1 MTIYSLPLLINNSYF
16 SCINFFNFGEKI
28 KIGIKINSENDQ
40 LIILSSINP
49 HNIIKR
55 DNKLF
60 DSFIMN
66 LKYLSFSKEFENENE
81 KFKNRLKKRYFTFP
95 YYLLKRTI
103 LINQNEWF
111 FGNIYNNY
119 FCSCRGDFCFNFI
132 SFRRCKYYYYLFLLD
147 FNRNI
152 YPKTDILFYDFIFS
166 EYSSDDAYPI
176 FKTMEA
182 KNFPVYYI
190 TEDQNIYKQ
199 HNKKKWNQSSII
211 LVNKNNYTI
220 NGDFLEKYFHL
231 FLRLKQ
237 VVTNGGVNIFYI
249 NNIFYDLD
257 YCTFI
262 GITHGVCYF
271 KYYLYNE
278 KEIYGIK
285 YLDKILLPPSKIIIN
300 MAEKYGWKDEN
311 IIKLNLPKWDKFL
324 NNEKQSLYRSIKSKS
339 IFLMFTWRKMVKNK
353 LISPQYWKNILQ
365 LLDNI
370 SMNQEVRKKN
380 ITIYFTIHHKMNEEF
395 NNILNILNKTN
406 IHFISETQIF
416 DCLKNIDLLIT
427 DFSSIL
433 FETIYRKKPYVIFI
447 PDGNDIRIKFDYT
460 IDYYEIINSFKNGKF
475 HFENIYFNLD
485 EAIEQINFYI
495 KNDFKLDNRLK
506 ILYKELNLK
515 HDNNTSKFI
524 EYLSNS

>member
-1 MTIYSLPLLINNSYF
+1 
-16 SCINFFNFGEKI
+16 
-28 KIGIKINSENDQ
+28 
-40 LIILSSINP
+40 
-49 HNIIKR
+49 
-55 DNKLF
+55 
-60 DSFIMN
+60 
-66 LKYLSFSKEFENENE
+66 
-81 KFKNRLKKRYFTFP
+81 
-95 YYLLKRTI
+95 
-103 LINQNEWF
+103 
-111 FGNIYNNY
+111 
-119 FCSCRGDFCFNFI
+119 
-132 SFRRCKYYYYLFLLD
+132 
-147 FNRNI
+147 
-152 YPKTDILFYDFIFS
+152 
-166 EYSSDDAYPI
+166 
-176 FKTMEA
+176 
-182 KNFPVYYI
+182 
-190 TEDQNIYKQ
+190 
-199 HNKKKWNQSSII
+199 
-211 LVNKNNYTI
+211 
-220 NGDFLEKYFHL
+220 
-231 FLRLKQ
+231 
-237 VVTNGGVNIFYI
+237 
-249 NNIFYDLD
+249 
-257 YCTFI
+257 
-262 GITHGVCYF
+262 
-271 KYYLYNE
+271 
-278 KEIYGIK
+278 
-285 YLDKILLPPSKIIIN
+285 
-300 MAEKYGWKDEN
+300 
-311 IIKLNLPKWDKFL
+311 
-324 NNEKQSLYRSIKSKS
+324 
-339 IFLMFTWRKMVKNK
+339 MFTWRKMVKNK